1 MTAEVIPI
9 RQCEARELFKRYCDL
24 LEIARKTDGRDDWFK
39 AGMAYQKF
47 CDRFEAK

>member
-9 RQCEARELFKRYCDL
+9 RQCESSELFKRYCDL
-24 LEIARKTDGRDDWFK
+24 LDRARETDGRDDWFK

-47 CDRFEAK
+47 CDRFEEK